1 VALRFANVSGNVTVY
16 GFVVNTTEPVA
27 VRFVNRSSFIMASP
41 SSTAVKLELF
51 SVTNSSVKTYNAT
64 LEVSN
69 GTGYVV
75 SANFTNLTSATIKT
89 VTVSWE
95 NIAPT
100 QTATTTTTS
109 ITATT
114 ATATTATSTSAS
126 GIQPPPLVVV
136 PTPQSTAA
144 ANGQIRQIGA
154 LQIAIWALVGTVAF
168 LLAYLLSGFVLS
180 RKP

>member
-1 VALRFANVSGNVTVY
+1 ML
-16 GFVVNTTEPVA
+16 
-27 VRFVNRSSFIMASP
+27 ASP

-64 LEVSN
+64 LELSN
-69 GTGYVV
+69 GTGHVV

-114 ATATTATSTSAS
+114 ATATTATSTS
-126 GIQPPPLVVV
+126 GVQPPPLVVV

-144 ANGQIRQIGA
+144 ANGQTRQIGV
-154 LQIAIWALVGTVAF
+154 LQIATWALVGVAAF